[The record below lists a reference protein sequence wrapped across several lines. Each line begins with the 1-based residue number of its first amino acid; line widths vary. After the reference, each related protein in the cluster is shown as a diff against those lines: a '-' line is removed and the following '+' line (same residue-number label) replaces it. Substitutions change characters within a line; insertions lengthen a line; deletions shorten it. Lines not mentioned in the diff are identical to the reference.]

1 MVFHEPLALITA
13 LHANLDAVG
22 DLSPDAFDRFSQLI
36 PAAWIEHALQATG
49 TASLRRRRLPAERL
63 IWLVIGLALFR
74 NEPVWHIVRQL
85 GLALGTEAQVVPVPS
100 ATAQGRQRLGEAPLA
115 HLFDQISHGWCNAP
129 VPVDGLFQGL
139 RLLAVDGVVWST
151 QDTAE
156 HRDVFGGGR
165 SQHGEGSWP
174 QVRAVCLMDVHTH
187 LIRATAFGA
196 YTTGE
201 ISYAGDLMTAAPD
214 ASLTIFDRAYY
225 SAAFLLAWQHAGERR
240 HWLMR
245 AKSSLRYEVIRPL
258 GEGDAWVRLPVS
270 PQARRQ
276 DPELPAYWEARL
288 IVCPSGRRYLTSL
301 ADAVG
306 YPADRVAAC
315 YRERW
320 EIELGF
326 RDIKQS
332 MQANDTVLRSKRP
345 ELVRQEIGGLL
356 IAYNLLRWEMHQTAD
371 ELGVPPTRLSF
382 QGFTRAIV
390 AELRYAPLET
400 PGAFPKRLARL
411 RQHARVYL
419 LPPRRQRSC
428 PREVKRKPHKYP
440 TKNASQLN

>member
-1 MVFHEPLALITA
+1 M
-13 LHANLDAVG
+13 
-22 DLSPDAFDRFSQLI
+22 
-36 PAAWIEHALQATG
+36 
-49 TASLRRRRLPAERL
+49 
-63 IWLVIGLALFR
+63 
-74 NEPVWHIVRQL
+74 
-85 GLALGTEAQVVPVPS
+85 PVPS

-201 ISYAGDLMTAAPD
+201 LSYACDLMTAAPD

-288 IVCPSGRRYLTSL
+288 IVGPSGRRYLTSL

-315 YRERW
+315 YRQRW

-345 ELVRQEIGGLL
+345 ELVRQEIWGLL

-428 PREVKRKPHKYP
+428 PREVKRRPHKYP

>member
-1 MVFHEPLALITA
+1 MVFHEPLALIST
-13 LHANLDAVG
+13 LQANLYSVKT
-22 DLSPDAFDRFSQLI
+22 LSPDAFDRFGQLI
-36 PAAWIEHALQATG
+36 PDDWIEQALQATG
-49 TASLRRRRLPAERL
+49 TTSLRRRRLPAERL

-85 GLALGTEAQVVPVPS
+85 GLALDSETRVVPVPS
-100 ATAQGRQRLGEAPLA
+100 ATVQGRQRLGEAPLA
-115 HLFDQISHGWCNAP
+115 HLFDQIRRAWCDTPLPAA
-129 VPVDGLFQGL
+129 GLFQGL

-151 QDTAE
+151 PDTAE
-156 HRDVFGGGR
+156 HRDVFGGGQ

-187 LIRATAFGA
+187 LIRAAAFGA

-201 ISYAGDLMTAAPD
+201 LSYAHDLMAATPD
-214 ASLTIFDRAYY
+214 HSLTIFDRAYY
-225 SAAFLLAWQHAGERR
+225 SAAFLLAWQQAGEQR

-270 PQARRQ
+270 PQARQ
-276 DPELPAYWEARL
+276 QHPGLPAFWEARL

-301 ADAVG
+301 ADTTR
-306 YPADRVAAC
+306 YPADQVAAC

-326 RDIKQS
+326 REIKQG
-332 MQANDTVLRSKRP
+332 MLANDTVLRSKRP
-345 ELVRQEIGGLL
+345 AMVRQEVWGML
-356 IAYNLLRWEMHQTAD
+356 IAYNLLRREIHQTAQ
-371 ELGVPPTRLSF
+371 ELDVPPTRLSF
-382 QGFTRAIV
+382 QGFTQAIV

-411 RQHARVYL
+411 RQQARVYL
-419 LPPRRQRSC
+419 LPPRRKRSC
-428 PREVKRKPHKYP
+428 PRELKRRPQKYP
-440 TKNASQLN
+440 TKKCQSA

>member
-1 MVFHEPLALITA
+1 MVFHEPLALTTA
-13 LHANLDAVG
+13 LQANLDAVG

-115 HLFDQISHGWCNAP
+115 HLFDQISHVGCNAP

-201 ISYAGDLMTAAPD
+201 ISYACDLMTAAPD

-345 ELVRQEIGGLL
+345 ELVRQEIWGLL

-428 PREVKRKPHKYP
+428 PREVKRRPHKYP

>member
-1 MVFHEPLALITA
+1 MVFHEPLALTA
-13 LHANLDAVG
+13 ALQANLDAVG

-115 HLFDQISHGWCNAP
+115 HLFDQISHVGCNAP

-201 ISYAGDLMTAAPD
+201 ISYACDLMTAAPD

-345 ELVRQEIGGLL
+345 ELVRQEIWGLL

-428 PREVKRKPHKYP
+428 PREVKRRPHKYP

>member
-13 LHANLDAVG
+13 LQANLDAVG

-115 HLFDQISHGWCNAP
+115 HLFDQISHVWCNAP

-201 ISYAGDLMTAAPD
+201 ISYACDLRTAAPD

-315 YRERW
+315 YRQRW

-345 ELVRQEIGGLL
+345 ELVRQEIWGLL

-428 PREVKRKPHKYP
+428 PREVKRRPHKYP

>member
-13 LHANLDAVG
+13 LQANLDAVG

-115 HLFDQISHGWCNAP
+115 HLFDQISHVWCNAP

-201 ISYAGDLMTAAPD
+201 ISYACDLRTAAPD

-315 YRERW
+315 YRQRW

-345 ELVRQEIGGLL
+345 ELVRQEIWGLL
-356 IAYNLLRWEMHQTAD
+356 TAYNLLRWEMHQTAD

-382 QGFTRAIV
+382 QRFTRAIV

-428 PREVKRKPHKYP
+428 PREVKRRPHKYP

>member
-1 MVFHEPLALITA
+1 MVFHEPLALITT
-13 LHANLDAVG
+13 LQTHLDAVG
-22 DLSPDAFDRFSQLI
+22 DLSADAFDRFSQLI
-36 PAAWIEHALQATG
+36 PADWIEQALQATG

-74 NEPVWHIVRQL
+74 NEPIWHIVRQL
-85 GLALGTEAQVVPVPS
+85 GLALDTEQVVPVPS
-100 ATAQGRQRLGEAPLA
+100 ATVQGRQRLGEAPLA
-115 HLFDQISHGWCNAP
+115 HLFDQLSRAWCHTPLPAS
-129 VPVDGLFQGL
+129 GLFQGL

-156 HRDVFGGGR
+156 HREVFGGGR

-174 QVRAVCLMDVHTH
+174 QARAVCLMDVHTH
-187 LIRATAFGA
+187 LIRAAAFGA

-201 ISYAGDLMTAAPD
+201 LSYAHELAAAAPD
-214 ASLTIFDRAYY
+214 DSLTIFDRAYY
-225 SAAFLLAWQHAGERR
+225 SVAFLLAWQHTGKQR

-245 AKSSLRYEVIRPL
+245 AKSPLRYEMIRPL
-258 GEGDAWVRLPVS
+258 GDGDAWVRLPVS

-276 DPELPAYWEARL
+276 HPELPAFWEARL

-301 ADAVG
+301 ADPVR
-306 YPADRVAAC
+306 YPADQVAAC

-326 RDIKQS
+326 RDIKQT
-332 MQANDTVLRSKRP
+332 MQANDSVLRSKRP
-345 ELVRQEIGGLL
+345 ELVRQEIWGLL
-356 IAYNLLRWEMHQTAD
+356 IAYNLLRWEIHQTAN
-371 ELGVPPTRLSF
+371 ELGVPPTRISF
-382 QGFTRAIV
+382 QGFARAMV
-390 AELRYAPLET
+390 AELRHAPLET
-400 PGAFPKRLARL
+400 PGAFPKRLAWL
-411 RQHARVYL
+411 RQQARVYL

-428 PREVKRKPHKYP
+428 PREVKRRPHKYP